1 LDRNASSLSASAS
14 SWRAVLNPTTS
25 VPATAIV
32 DLSTKKGTLCPKAEF
47 DDRAEAAAD
56 RNDPEEGNAQRV
68 ASFCTAWVLDHSET
82 GGTIYLVTEFIE
94 GVSLADQVTAAG
106 AGHRHRLCQRRFF

>member
-1 LDRNASSLSASAS
+1 VAVKVIRRELALDPGFRARFASEVA
-14 SWRAVLNPTTS
+14 
-25 VPATAIV
+25 
-32 DLSTKKGTLCPKAEF
+32 
-47 DDRAEAAAD
+47 
-56 RNDPEEGNAQRV
+56 NAQRV
-68 ASFCTAWVLDHSET
+68 ASFCTARVLDHSET